1 MRRMFWISALLAL
14 AAAVVLT
21 GCSRREPAAE
31 PETEPEEDGAVRDHS
46 DQDAPKTFGS
56 SIVVFFEC
64 EFSAVELAEDT
75 TLEQAVYRLE
85 ARLENGAVKASY
97 QRLIPGG
104 DETKVPFRE
113 SHAFMRKI
121 SQIVA
126 SHDLAQYNG
135 HHVHVSG
142 LPAMSGA
149 SLSVRNADRESIDAS
164 DNQDNFL
171 PIAAMEE
178 LESLFAGGI
187 KE

>member
-31 PETEPEEDGAVRDHS
+31 PEEDGAVRDHS

-56 SIVVFFEC
+56 SIIVFFEC

-149 SLSVRNADRESIDAS
+149 SLSVRNADRETIDAS